1 MRAVR
6 WCLLCS
12 ILLFVYAVPGPRA
25 HAQSLRIDTTF
36 NISIRFDAGPSFHE
50 ADIHTV
56 SGLTPL
62 PADVAPYGSA
72 TGVSTGFGLAWDT
85 RIDTSDLLWGFSL
98 AWRDHS
104 VELKT
109 EEPTTF
115 TDINGG
121 PIPGLIQHNLELSY
135 RQLALRPELF
145 FRVAPALHLRTGI
158 SLDLTLGSTASQSQT
173 IVFPENRRF
182 EESGTNQLT
191 VDSRDIPDLRGVQ
204 LEFMVG
210 ASYDFPIDD
219 LHAFVARPYAEMSRP
234 LFAPAASM
242 NWNFTDIRA
251 GLEIVWSPNAPKF
264 DIRDTTI
271 IRDTSVRLTP
281 DVADQQTLLI
291 SSRGL
296 DSVSEDYSTRYTH
309 TTITKEYLR
318 MLPQPHPLI
327 NSNIEARFV
336 LSDGR
341 LAESALV
348 NIEEV
353 IENNVINLLPYIFFD
368 QQSGELPDKY
378 QQLIPDEGQVFSV
391 SALPKRSTLEV
402 YYNLLNIVGYR
413 LQKAPAAKLVLTSCN
428 DDPGTVRQKRSLA
441 QQRAARIVGYL
452 EHVWG
457 IDRNRIRT
465 NVKRL
470 PSTPS
475 PASSAVGRDEN
486 RRVEFSSDDSSILA
500 PIIVRD
506 TTKNADPSV
515 IRFLPDVITEAGLAT
530 WQIDLVSAATGKK
543 IHTIR
548 GQNSI
553 PEFIDWDF
561 NNNSEVLQPGATALK
576 YQLIIEDYLGTR
588 DSSAVEDLLF
598 EQIHPDDEEFADV
611 TVNRYSLMS
620 FDYNLFTLTD
630 YHRRI
635 LQLVHAAATQSSNI
649 RILGSTD
656 VIGDEA
662 YNLQLSR
669 KRAETIADTL
679 NLPAI
684 QVSGIGEDPV
694 TFPNDL
700 PEGRFYSRRVD
711 IVLRDEKNS
720 PK

>member
-1 MRAVR
+1 M
-6 WCLLCS
+6 
-12 ILLFVYAVPGPRA
+12 IFVFAACISRA

-36 NISIRFDAGPSFHE
+36 NISFRFDVGPTFHE

-56 SGLTPL
+56 DGLTPL
-62 PADVAPYGSA
+62 PAGVSPYRSA
-72 TGVSTGFGLAWDT
+72 TGISTGFGLAWDT
-85 RIDTSDLLWGFSL
+85 RIDTSNLFWGFSV
-98 AWRDHS
+98 AWRDRS
-104 VELKT
+104 VVLT
-109 EEPTTF
+109 TDEPTTF

-121 PIPGLIQHNLELSY
+121 PIPGRIRHNLDLSY
-135 RQLALRPELF
+135 RQLTLRPELF

-158 SLDLTLGSTASQSQT
+158 SLDAALGSTASQYQT
-173 IVFPENRRF
+173 IVSPQDRTF
-182 EESGTNQLT
+182 EETGTNQLT
-191 VDSRDIPDLRGVQ
+191 IDSRDIPGLRGIQ

-242 NWNFTDIRA
+242 NWNYTDIRA
-251 GLEIVWSPNAPKF
+251 GLEIVWTPNAPKF

-281 DVADQQTLLI
+281 DVANQQTLLI

-296 DSVSEDYSTRYTH
+296 DSVYEDYSTRYTH
-309 TTITKEYLR
+309 TTIAQEYLR

-336 LSDGR
+336 LADGK

-368 QQSGELPDKY
+368 QQSDELPDKY

-391 SALPKRSTLEV
+391 GTLPKRSTLEV

-413 LQKAPAAKLVLTSCN
+413 LQSAPDARLVLTSCN
-428 DDPGTVRQKRSLA
+428 DDPGTVRQKRNLA
-441 QQRAARIVGYL
+441 QQRSARIIAYL
-452 EHVWG
+452 ERVWG
-457 IDRNRIRT
+457 IDRSRIQTRI
-465 NVKRL
+465 KRL
-470 PSTPS
+470 PATPS
-475 PASSAVGRDEN
+475 PANSAIGRDEN
-486 RRVEFSSDDSSILA
+486 RRVELHSDDSSILA

-530 WQIDLVSAATGKK
+530 WQIDLVSTANGKK
-543 IHTIR
+543 IHSIR
-548 GQNSI
+548 GQNTV

-561 NNNSEVLQPGATALK
+561 NNNNDVLQPGATALK

-598 EQIHPDDEEFADV
+598 EQIHPDDDEFADV

-635 LQLVHAAATQSSNI
+635 LQLVRAAASKSSDI

-656 VIGDEA
+656 VIGDEG

-684 QVSGIGEDPV
+684 QVSGIGEDPL

-711 IVLRDEKNS
+711 IIIRDEKIS